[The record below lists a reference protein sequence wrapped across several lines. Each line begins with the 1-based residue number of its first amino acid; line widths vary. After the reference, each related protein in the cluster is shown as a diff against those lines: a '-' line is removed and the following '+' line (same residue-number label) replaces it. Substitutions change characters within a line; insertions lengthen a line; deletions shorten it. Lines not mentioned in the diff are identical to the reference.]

1 MKNMTLAAIA
11 AACNGQLYYEEK
23 VTDAYLNA
31 IGSSEGSQYG
41 KTGSSEGWQFDIAKA
56 EATQVI
62 IDSRQIIPGGVFIAT
77 PGEKVDG
84 HSFIPQVFEKGALGV
99 VCQTL
104 PKEPLGP
111 CILVEDSFKA
121 LQQIATFYREQLDVK
136 VVGITGSV
144 GKTST
149 KQFIA
154 SVLEQHYDTWKTQG
168 NYNNEIGVPL
178 TILQVR
184 DNHQVLVLEMGIN
197 HFGEMTRLSSM
208 GKPDVVVITN
218 IGDCHL
224 EFLEDRDGV
233 LRAKTE
239 IFSGMASDG
248 VIILN
253 GEDDK
258 LITIEDVEGKRPVFF
273 GRSDNCSYC
282 VLEENNEGLLGSNVV
297 LVTRGECNN
306 RAYVDTLEDSIAK
319 AEIEKNE
326 TSKAGITKTDISA
339 STKVTVHVPLPG
351 KHMVNNAM
359 AAMAVGETLGL
370 SAEEIAKGIES
381 VKATGGRS
389 NIIKSDRYTI
399 IDDCYNANPT
409 SVKAAINLLN
419 IADTSKVAILGD
431 MYELG
436 ENEKELHAEV
446 GRYAATSGIDV
457 LICIGELSKNMYDAA
472 CEEQTA
478 MTYYYSD
485 KELALAAL
493 DNILQEGDSILV
505 KASHSMGF
513 EKIVEY
519 LQK

>member
-23 VTDAYLNA
+23 VTDA
-31 IGSSEGSQYG
+31 G
-41 KTGSSEGWQFDIAKA
+41 A

-62 IDSRQIIPGGVFIAT
+62 IDSRQIVPGGVFIAT
-77 PGEKVDG
+77 PGERVDG

-104 PKEPLGP
+104 PEEPLGP

-121 LQQIATFYREQLDVK
+121 LKDIALFYRNQLEIK

-149 KQFIA
+149 KEFIA
-154 SVLEQHYDTWKTQG
+154 SVLEQHFDTWKTQG
-168 NYNNEIGVPL
+168 NFNNEIGVPL

-184 DNHQVLVLEMGIN
+184 ENHQVLVLEMGIN
-197 HFGEMTRLSSM
+197 HFGEMTRLSAM
-208 GKPDVVVITN
+208 GQPDIVVITN
-218 IGDCHL
+218 IGQCHL
-224 EFLEDRDGV
+224 EFLGDRDGV
-233 LRAKTE
+233 LKAKTE
-239 IFSGMASDG
+239 VFTNMAKDG
-248 VIILN
+248 TVILN

-258 LITIEDVEGKRPVFF
+258 LITVEDVNGSKPVLF
-273 GRSDNCSYC
+273 GRTEDCRYFADSEKS
-282 VLEENNEGLLGSNVV
+282 EGLLG
-297 LVTRGECNN
+297 
-306 RAYVDTLEDSIAK
+306 
-319 AEIEKNE
+319 
-326 TSKAGITKTDISA
+326 
-339 STKVTVHVPLPG
+339 TKVTLCSRESGMKVNAQVPLPG
-351 KHMVNNAM
+351 GHMVNNAL

-370 SAEEIAKGIES
+370 TAEEIAKGIEA

-389 NIIKSDRYTI
+389 NIIKGNNYTI

-409 SVKAAINLLN
+409 SMKSAIDLLGTAN
-419 IADTSKVAILGD
+419 TSKVAILGD
-431 MYELG
+431 MFELG
-436 ENEKELHAEV
+436 ENEAELHAEV

-457 LICIGELSKNMYDAA
+457 LVSIGELSKNMYDAA

-478 MTYYYSD
+478 MTYYFVD
-485 KELALAAL
+485 KESAIAAL
-493 DNILQEGDSILV
+493 DNILQKNDSILV

-519 LQK
+519 LQR

>member
-23 VTDAYLNA
+23 VTDAV
-31 IGSSEGSQYG
+31 
-41 KTGSSEGWQFDIAKA
+41 A

-77 PGEKVDG
+77 PGERVDG

-258 LITIEDVEGKRPVFF
+258 LITIEDVDGKSPVFF

-319 AEIEKNE
+319 AE

-381 VKATGGRS
+381 VQATGGRS

-431 MYELG
+431 MFELG

-485 KELALAAL
+485 KEHALAAL